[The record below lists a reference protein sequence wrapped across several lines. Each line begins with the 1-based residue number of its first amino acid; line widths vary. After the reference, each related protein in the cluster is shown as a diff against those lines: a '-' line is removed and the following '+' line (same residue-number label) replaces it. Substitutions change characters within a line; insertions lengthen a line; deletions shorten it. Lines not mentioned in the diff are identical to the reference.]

1 MASFGQNSIGVTTVT
16 TTIWHRGTEV
26 SSVASGGAT
35 PKLFPIDLGVEFLR
49 KVSQKPKRL
58 QKNQVDWIYP
68 LVICHIAME
77 RSSHFIANGKPSIS
91 MGHRKTMAMLV
102 ITRGYIE
109 KNIRFTTFLT
119 WLVYQKPVMATDGM
133 PIHPMGGIQ
142 LLTAMDRT
150 EHFVVAQFLNGYRSW
165 RLQRWKPYPLVN
177 CHITMENHNFS
188 WENSL

>member
-109 KNIRFTTFLT
+109 KNIRFTTFFN
-119 WLVYQKPVMATDGM
+119 MAGLPKTSHGDGWDAD
-133 PIHPMGGIQ
+133 PSHGWNPTFDGHGS
-142 LLTAMDRT
+142 
-150 EHFVVAQFLNGYRSW
+150 N
-165 RLQRWKPYPLVN
+165 
-177 CHITMENHNFS
+177 
-188 WENSL
+188 